1 MVTKEIIIKNPTG
14 LHARPASEFTRCA
27 SGFKSRIT
35 VSKPG
40 EKPVNAK
47 SIIMVL
53 SQSFIMGSTVVLTA
67 DGEDEQIAAD
77 TLSALVD
84 SFSE

>member
-1 MVTKEIIIKNPTG
+1 MVIKELVIKNPTG

-27 SGFKSRIT
+27 SSFKSRIT
-35 VSKPG
+35 VNKPDG
-40 EKPVNAK
+40 DPVNAK

-67 DGEDEQIAAD
+67 DGEDEQLAVD

>member
-1 MVTKEIIIKNPTG
+1 MVTKEIVIKNPTG

-27 SGFKSRIT
+27 AGFKSKIT

-40 EKPVNAK
+40 EKAVNAK

-53 SQSFIMGSTVVLTA
+53 SQSFVMGSTVVITA
-67 DGEDEQIAAD
+67 DGEDEQLAVD
-77 TLSALVD
+77 TLSALAD

>member
-1 MVTKEIIIKNPTG
+1 MVTKELVIKNPTG

-27 SGFKSRIT
+27 SGFKSKIT
-35 VSKPG
+35 VNKPDG
-40 EKPVNAK
+40 KPVNAK

-53 SQSFIMGSTVVLTA
+53 SQSFIMGSTLVLTA
-67 DGEDEQIAAD
+67 DGEDEQLAVD